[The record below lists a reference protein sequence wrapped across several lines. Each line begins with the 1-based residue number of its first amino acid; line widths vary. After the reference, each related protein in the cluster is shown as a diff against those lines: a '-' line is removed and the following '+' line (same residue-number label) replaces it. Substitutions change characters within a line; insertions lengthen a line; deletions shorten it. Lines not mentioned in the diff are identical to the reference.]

1 MNAKTKFDE
10 IVNEFKKEV
19 ERSVKYA
26 IDDIHSE
33 IVPYVNEDTIHNAIY
48 RAHDIVSSI
57 LTSNFTLEG
66 DEIICNG
73 WNTKLTN
80 NDYDRLVNKLAEKCS
95 DKSAQLKIER
105 LERQLKE
112 AYSRNY

>member
-10 IVNEFKKEV
+10 IVSEFKKEV
-19 ERSVKYA
+19 QKSVECA
-26 IDDIHSE
+26 INDIHSE
-33 IVPYVNEDTIHNAIY
+33 LVPYVNDDTEFNAIQ
-48 RAHDIVSSI
+48 RAHRLVSSI

-80 NDYDRLVNKLAEKCS
+80 NDHDRLVNKLAEKCS
-95 DKSAQLKIER
+95 DKAAQLKIER